1 MALNTINQTN
11 LQNNADQ
18 DLFVLIPNSHNIVL
32 YTLYSLRTGWGG
44 HRLFYR
50 RHLKRMYFAMK
61 VRGHV
66 FVLGISN
73 EPLFTIFLLDF
84 ETVLTVC
91 YFLQVNVYNMITPL
105 NTNESI
111 KIIL

>member
-1 MALNTINQTN
+1 VALNTINQTN

-32 YTLYSLRTGWGG
+32 HTLYSLRTGWG